1 MGKKLFILT
10 YFYQLHILYH
20 LHIFL
25 ICVSVIM
32 FCFDLFYPCNK
43 LEVLWLEMFD
53 FRAAEIN
60 NEHIEA
66 AIL

>member
-1 MGKKLFILT
+1 MYFSFFI
-10 YFYQLHILYH
+10 
-20 LHIFL
+20 
-25 ICVSVIM
+25 SMIM
-32 FCFDLFYPCNK
+32 FCFELFHPYE
-43 LEVLWLEMFD
+43 LEVLLELFD

>member
-1 MGKKLFILT
+1 MLWGKRYSYVALMYFSFFI
-10 YFYQLHILYH
+10 
-20 LHIFL
+20 
-25 ICVSVIM
+25 SMIM
-32 FCFDLFYPCNK
+32 FCFELFHPYE
-43 LEVLWLEMFD
+43 LEVLLELFD